1 MNSRF
6 RFYSIPTNPL
16 ARIGL
21 ALLGLGVLVLSFVVG
36 AFVLVAAMGL
46 AIMAGLVLTVRR
58 WLGLG
63 QTHHPDPQGP
73 IDVEYRVIR
82 RERRDPDSND

>member
-1 MNSRF
+1 MNPRF

-21 ALLGLGVLVLSFVVG
+21 ALVGLGVLVLSFVLGV
-36 AFVLVAAMGL
+36 FVLIAAMGL
-46 AIMAGLVLTVRR
+46 AIITGLVLAVRR

-63 QTHHPDPQGP
+63 QSAQPDPHGP
-73 IDVEYRVIR
+73 IDVEDRVIR
-82 RERRDPDSND
+82 RERRDQDSGD